1 MMDEDTIIPAEGEE
15 VVEAPEA
22 PADEAPTVETGD
34 EEAA

>member
-1 MMDEDTIIPAEGEE
+1 MDEETIIPTEGEE

-22 PADEAPTVETGD
+22 PAEEAPAVETGD